1 MKYVKDL
8 AWASLVLQAAG
19 LDADAITAQYFGND
33 APWYRDRIPLF
44 ESSVSDIQ
52 DVYYYRWNIFRA
64 HQRDLGA
71 DGYISTEFLNDV
83 SWQTQP
89 SAMLID
95 AANFHLRE
103 GRWCRDR
110 RFKSDYASFLYGP
123 YRNPYQFSE
132 SMADGV
138 WQGYLVDG
146 VADDATAH
154 LDTMQEVFKGWNTT
168 TMDTGGYDTSK
179 ALYWIQPLTDAT
191 EYTIASI
198 DASGG
203 VDGFTGGNAFRP
215 SINSYQY
222 ANALAIANL
231 AKLLGQE
238 DVASEYQQ
246 QATDIKETVQDNLW
260 NSTFEHFID
269 RYKVDNENVTYWDF
283 IRGRELVGYVPWTHD
298 LPDDTEEFAQAWKHL
313 LDSEKFAGAH
323 GLRTNEPSYEYYMRQ
338 YRYEGDK
345 RECQWNGPAWPYQTT
360 QVLAALANLLDHYNT
375 SAAANLVTKTDYTNL
390 LQQYAKLHYN
400 PDRGGILDLEE
411 DYDADTG
418 SPIVGLTRSPH
429 YFHSGYVD
437 LVLSGLVGIRPRA
450 DDVLEVNPLADPA
463 VVSYFR
469 AERILYH
476 GHEIAVQWDAN
487 GDHYGTSGLV
497 VEIDGKVVSTAPSLT
512 RITTSITREA
522 SPAINRPIAVSVQQ
536 NSTSYPQGSVSVAD
550 ADTDA
555 VHAAIDGRVW
565 FFPESD
571 VANGWDTPAGNGSE
585 LWYQI
590 SFESST
596 KTASAEI
603 AFFANSTQG
612 FDAPEKYS
620 IQINVSGDW
629 SEVSNANY
637 SSPVANGITRA
648 TWDGVDTDKIRLVF
662 APQEEKKV
670 RLVEF
675 KVFGEVVS
683 EN

>member
-1 MKYVKDL
+1 MNYIKGL
-8 AWASLVLQAAG
+8 AWASIFLRIAA
-19 LDADAITAQYFGND
+19 LDADSIASQYFGND
-33 APWYRDRIPLF
+33 AAWYRDRIPLF
-44 ESSVSDIQ
+44 EASVADIQ

-83 SWQTQP
+83 GWQSQP
-89 SAMLID
+89 SALLID
-95 AANFHLRE
+95 ASNFHLRE

-123 YRNPYQFSE
+123 HKNPYQFSE

-154 LDTMQEVFKGWNTT
+154 LDAMQAVFKGWNTT
-168 TMDTGGYDTSK
+168 SMSTGGYDTSK

-203 VDGFTGGNAFRP
+203 EDGFTGGNAFRP

-222 ANALAIANL
+222 VNALAIANL
-231 AKLLGQE
+231 AKLQGKG
-238 DVASEYQQ
+238 DVAEKYQQ
-246 QATDIKETVQDNLW
+246 QAVNIKRTVQDTLW

-269 RYKVDNENVTYWDF
+269 RFKVDNERVTYWDF

-298 LPDDTEEFAQAWKHL
+298 LPDDTEQFAEAWKHL
-313 LDSEKFAGAH
+313 LDSKKFAGAH
-323 GLRTNEPSYEYYMRQ
+323 GLRTNEPSYEYYMKQ
-338 YRYEGDK
+338 YRYEGSK
-345 RECQWNGPAWPYQTT
+345 RECQWNGPSWPYQTT
-360 QVLAALANLLDHYNT
+360 QVLTGLANFLDHYNT
-375 SAAANLVTKTDYTNL
+375 SAAANIVTKTDYTHL
-390 LQQYAKLHYN
+390 LQQYAQIHYN
-400 PDRGGILDLEE
+400 RNRGGVLNLEE

-429 YFHSGYVD
+429 YFHSGFVD
-437 LVLSGLVGIRPRA
+437 LVLTGLVGIRPRA

-463 VVSYFR
+463 VISYFR

-476 GHEIAVQWDAN
+476 GHEIAVQWDKD
-487 GDHYGTSGLV
+487 GHHYGTSGLV
-497 VEIDGKVVSTAPSLT
+497 VEVDGKAVSSSPTLA
-512 RITTSITREA
+512 RITTSIT
-522 SPAINRPIAVSVQQ
+522 SKTPPTINRPVAVSVQLD
-536 NSTSYPQGSVSVAD
+536 STSYPRGSVSIPD
-550 ADTDA
+550 ADTNA
-555 VHAAIDGRVW
+555 IHAAIDGRVW

-590 SFESST
+590 SFEAST
-596 KTASAEI
+596 KVASAEI

-612 FDAPEKYS
+612 YDIPEKYNV
-620 IQINVSGDW
+620 QVGVSGVWAD
-629 SEVSNANY
+629 VSNANH
-637 SSPVANGITRA
+637 STPLANGITQA
-648 TWDGVDTDKIRLVF
+648 TWNAVDTDKIRLVF
-662 APQEEKKV
+662 VPQEGKKV

-675 KVFGEVVS
+675 KVFGEVVNS
-683 EN
+683 D